1 MTNCRGQSARELTAA
16 TFGQEL
22 ASALRQ
28 VNGGITNPDHDED
41 LNLKDNGKLI
51 ELGRRLKTALREVWK
66 DSGTDIFDIGL
77 VYNF

>member
-1 MTNCRGQSARELTAA
+1 MTNRRGQSARELTAA

-28 VNGGITNPDHDED
+28 VNGWITNPDHDED
-41 LNLKDNGKLI
+41 LNLKDKGKLI
-51 ELGRRLKTALREVWK
+51 ELGSKLKTALREVWK
-66 DSGTDIFDIGL
+66 DSGTDIFDIGF